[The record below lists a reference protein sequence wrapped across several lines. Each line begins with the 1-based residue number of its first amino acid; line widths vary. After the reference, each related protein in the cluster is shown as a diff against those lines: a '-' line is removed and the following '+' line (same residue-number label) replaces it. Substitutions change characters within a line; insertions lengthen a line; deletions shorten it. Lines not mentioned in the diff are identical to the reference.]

1 MKKSTIEEL
10 KNDLKYYRTR
20 VNTYKKTMEF
30 LKEHIETL
38 QEMENVK
45 RERRY
50 ASCALE
56 DLQKV
61 NRFMENVLDIVKEEI
76 KKKRLCK

>member
-1 MKKSTIEEL
+1 MKKPSSEEL

-38 QEMENVK
+38 QDMENVK
-45 RERRY
+45 RELRY
-50 ASCALE
+50 ANCALE

-61 NRFMENVLDIVKEEI
+61 NRFMENVLDVVKEEI
-76 KKKRLCK
+76 KKVK

>member
-20 VNTYKKTMEF
+20 VKTYKKTIDF

-38 QEMENVK
+38 QDMENVK

-50 ASCALE
+50 ASCALG

-61 NRFMENVLDIVKEEI
+61 TRFMENVIKVVKEEI
-76 KKKRLCK
+76 KKVK